1 MEQNTL
7 RGGRI
12 RDFRLPRSM
21 DRFDVAGVATII
33 GLLFALFLVVISG
46 DQIGIQVRSTH
57 PVESASSRTL
67 IQASFDESID
77 PESAATHILIE
88 PPIAGEVSVN
98 QGLVTFTPAEPLK
111 QEQVYTVRFTA
122 GLNSEFGRSLRE
134 DVTWQFSVRPPS
146 IVYLAPA
153 DNPDRNLFI
162 VDPSNPEN
170 PRQITFSEESILSF
184 DVAADG
190 SAIVYSQLLPNRT
203 ASLYMWDAATDAV
216 SLLYEC
222 KDAQCSNPVW
232 QPNGSLIAFERLDMN
247 SDLGLGG
254 SVSRV
259 WLLDMESATA
269 QPALPDSQRI
279 GFSPRWSPDGKTLAF
294 YDGDMSSRAII
305 LLDIASRTERRIP
318 TPQGEVGKFS
328 PDGSIMMFPK
338 IVQVDARSA
347 AEHLVF
353 VDLTTENLV
362 QTDLLPENE
371 PIRDIEAIWLNAQ
384 TIITARRF
392 ISSNTTGIQGAQLFR
407 VDIISREAVP
417 LVDDPD
423 YTQSDL
429 NLSPSNE
436 VLAFQ
441 RINFGRSGARPEI
454 WMLDLTTQTL
464 TMLVNNGTSPAW
476 IP

>member
-122 GLNSEFGRSLRE
+122 
-134 DVTWQFSVRPPS
+134 
-146 IVYLAPA
+146 
-153 DNPDRNLFI
+153 DRNLFI